1 MAERGG
7 AVEVHGSTVAV
18 EGSVTKQSPEMI
30 VAEIERTRLN
40 LARTID
46 ELTDRVSPANNVRRV
61 REQFAAQAARPEV
74 QLAAAAL
81 TLAVVGVTIYRI
93 WGRRRR

>member
-1 MAERGG
+1 MADRDG
-7 AVEVHGSTVAV
+7 AVEVPGTVAV
-18 EGSVTKQSPEMI
+18 EGSVAKQSPEMI
-30 VAEIERTRLN
+30 VAEIERTREN

-46 ELTDRVSPANNVRRV
+46 ELADRVSPANNVRRV
-61 REQFAAQAARPEV
+61 REQLSAQAARPEV

-81 TLAVVGVTIYRI
+81 ALAVVGVTIYRL